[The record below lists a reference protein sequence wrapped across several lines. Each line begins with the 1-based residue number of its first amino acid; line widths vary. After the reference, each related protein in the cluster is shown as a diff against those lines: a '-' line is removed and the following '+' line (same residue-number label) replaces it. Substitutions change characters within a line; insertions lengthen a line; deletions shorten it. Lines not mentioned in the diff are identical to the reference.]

1 MYTDSRGKTKIR
13 DLPHLQKALDST
25 AAGSQMNAAGRL
37 RTLLHKVQAIGRK
50 KPENAES
57 LLSQITE
64 ELISGEY
71 EAYGLEVHKILG
83 VIWEVYRSL
92 AP

>member
-1 MYTDSRGKTKIR
+1 MLQDAYARFRIKSMPLRG
-13 DLPHLQKALDST
+13 
-25 AAGSQMNAAGRL
+25 
-37 RTLLHKVQAIGRK
+37 RTFK
-50 KPENAES
+50 NAES

-64 ELISGEY
+64 ELISGKY

-83 VIWEVYRSL
+83 VISEVYRTL